1 MSSHFRSLLLLP
13 IFFLVLPHLQ
23 AQTLHPKSGVLK
35 FFGQT
40 LTKDKF
46 ILAHYYDEIP
56 YSFLTVKSDDRT
68 DNTRRKAILINLF
81 FNTKVKIKKLK
92 VVSSDETNMTHPVE
106 QIHLFERSKF
116 CKKEDHIRQN
126 IIYFNKETDRLDVH
140 VHPDPNVKDIKLKV
154 AAYGLSKQSVF
165 HITRHL
171 LSTRNDAEQ
180 NELLLKR
187 LYKEGYTTVLSL
199 LKHEDYDRLYLPE
212 HSLFYLPD
220 DTDFSVP
227 LPKIL
232 PLVQIEQYIS
242 DEGMRPIPKRVKKR
256 NYLLFVDK
264 EKVRFLKNI
273 NPQES
278 IVIKKIDLAE

>member
-1 MSSHFRSLLLLP
+1 MSHHSKSLLLL
-13 IFFLVLPHLQ
+13 LTLLATLSHLH
-23 AQTLHPKSGVLK
+23 AQTAQPKSTELK
-35 FFGQT
+35 FFDQT
-40 LTKDKF
+40 LPKDSF
-46 ILAHYYDEIP
+46 IHSHYYDEIP

-68 DNTRRKAILINLF
+68 KKTSQKAILIKLF

-106 QIHLFERSKF
+106 RIHLFDHSKS
-116 CKKEDHIRQN
+116 CQKEDHEYQN
-126 IIYFNKETDRLDVH
+126 IIYFDKETDRLDVH
-140 VHPDPNVKDIKLKV
+140 VHPDPHVKDIKLKV
-154 AAYGLSKQSVF
+154 TAYGLSKQSVF

-171 LSTRNDAEQ
+171 LSTRDDPAQ
-180 NELLLKR
+180 NELLLKN

-199 LKHEDYDRLYLPE
+199 LKYEKYDRLYLPE
-212 HSLFYLPD
+212 QSLFYLPD

-227 LPKIL
+227 LQKMVS
-232 PLVQIEQYIS
+232 LVQKEHYLS
-242 DEGMRPIPKRVKKR
+242 DKGTKAMPDRVKKR

-264 EKVRFLKNI
+264 EKVRFLKNV

>member
-1 MSSHFRSLLLLP
+1 MSSHSKSLLLLLTL
-13 IFFLVLPHLQ
+13 FMSLPHLQ
-23 AQTLHPKSGVLK
+23 AQTVLAKSGTLR
-35 FFGQT
+35 FFDQT

-68 DNTRRKAILINLF
+68 DNTSKKAILINLF

-126 IIYFNKETDRLDVH
+126 IIYFDKETNRLDIH
-140 VHPDPNVKDIKLKV
+140 VHPDPHVKDIKLKV
-154 AAYGLSKQSVF
+154 TAYGLSKQSIF

-171 LSTRNDAEQ
+171 LSTRNDSDQ
-180 NELLLKR
+180 NELLLKK
-187 LYKEGYTTVLSL
+187 LYEEGYTTVLSL
-199 LKHEDYDRLYLPE
+199 LKYEEYDRLYLPE
-212 HSLFYLPD
+212 HSLLYLPD

-227 LPKIL
+227 LPKML
-232 PLVQIEQYIS
+232 LLVRKEHYLS
-242 DEGMRPIPKRVKKR
+242 VEGMKAIPDRVKKR